1 MREEKSNLYY
11 HSSGLSFEQL
21 QGPQQSS
28 ILTQINTNEENY
40 EILVRKFFIAPHTH
54 YFHARREIKS
64 LLSFFWSV
72 F

>member
-40 EILVRKFFIAPHTH
+40 EILVRKFFIAPHIIE
-54 YFHARREIKS
+54 A
-64 LLSFFWSV
+64 
-72 F
+72 